1 METVIR
7 AAIMFTFIWFVTRV
21 IGRKELSGMSAF
33 ELVLLIVMGDLIQQ
47 GVTQQDTSVTAAMLA
62 VGTMSLL
69 VMASSYVTFRWSRTS
84 KVMDGV
90 PVIIVRNG
98 RLQREILKIER
109 LTEDEVME
117 AARQQGIA
125 DLRGV
130 AVGILEADGA
140 FAFVT
145 NTEWQRQRGSS
156 SQRGREPSRL
166 HRREPDPAAAVRPGH
181 VGPQVDLRN
190 SPTIGRVGPTG
201 G

>member
-145 NTEWQRQRGSS
+145 NTEWQRQQQAGS
-156 SQRGREPSRL
+156 EP
-166 HRREPDPAAAVRPGH
+166 PAA
-181 VGPQVDLRN
+181 
-190 SPTIGRVGPTG
+190 
-201 G
+201 